1 MSTQG
6 NTTETT
12 ATCTICDNAR
22 HADIAARAA
31 MQTVAARY
39 QFMSDANPMDA
50 DVIKWHKTA
59 DAFHKAEGA
68 KFTASHYASHDWTWA

>member
-6 NTTETT
+6 NTTEATT
-12 ATCTICDNAR
+12 TCTICDNAK
-22 HADIAARAA
+22 HAGIAARAA

-39 QFMSDANPMDA
+39 QSMSDANPMDA
-50 DVIKWHKTA
+50 DVIKWRKTE

-68 KFTASHYASHDWTWA
+68 KYTASHYAAHGGA